1 MRSVFNQTFIGIM
14 MSQEEPKHDDSKA
27 DAWMAIATI
36 AIVVSTVV
44 FWLSNQG

>member
-1 MRSVFNQTFIGIM
+1 
-14 MSQEEPKHDDSKA
+14 MSQELQKYDDSKA

-36 AIVVSTVV
+36 TIVVATVV